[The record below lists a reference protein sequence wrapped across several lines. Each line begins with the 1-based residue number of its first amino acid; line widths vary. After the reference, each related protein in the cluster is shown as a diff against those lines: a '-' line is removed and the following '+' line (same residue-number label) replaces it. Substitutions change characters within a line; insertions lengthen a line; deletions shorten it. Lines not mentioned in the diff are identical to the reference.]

1 MKGTRRWLGAVG
13 VAIGVLWLGGIRGGV
28 AIGADPQGRNGLE
41 HGAGRIEAQAAV
53 APHGGAGWLN
63 FDPGDDPWPAAGAD
77 GRYRVIDACRYDP
90 QLQRE
95 HERILCEG
103 HRVLWRVGEQLRDE
117 ALESVKWN
125 LLGSVGRAGRLGLGG
140 ACGIVHYGHTVA
152 QTAKREVVVVGEG
165 MNRIEEMARR
175 LRVSG
180 LSVRTYPAPN
190 MNRVASPNV
199 YGSRR
204 SLDANW
210 HWIDYWVRNKRLD
223 VIDIGRQPART
234 TPSPYYQMESRNLR
248 HWEESG
254 QIQPVIRIDP
264 GF

>member
-103 HRVLWRVGEQLRDE
+103 HRVLWRVGEQLRQE
-117 ALESVKWN
+117 ALDSVRWY
-125 LLGSVGRAGRLGLGG
+125 VIGG
-140 ACGIVHYGHTVA
+140 ALGT
-152 QTAKREVVVVGEG
+152 TAKSIRRATLCRDSAVLPLRREVVGLAKFYPEHAGFVGATERRFLEVGE
-165 MNRIEEMARR
+165 RIDRYGGSAYSRFFSPQGTPAWARSLPPGIVSQP
-175 LRVSG
+175 LRTFEVMKPFEVSAG
-180 LSVRTYPAPN
+180 
-190 MNRVASPNV
+190 RVAPWFNQPGGGIQYV
-199 YGSRR
+199 TPVT
-204 SLDANW
+204 LD
-210 HWIDYWVRNKRLD
+210 IFLKRG
-223 VIDIGRQPART
+223 I
-234 TPSPYYQMESRNLR
+234 
-248 HWEESG
+248 
-254 QIQPVIRIDP
+254 IQEIMP
-264 GF
+264 